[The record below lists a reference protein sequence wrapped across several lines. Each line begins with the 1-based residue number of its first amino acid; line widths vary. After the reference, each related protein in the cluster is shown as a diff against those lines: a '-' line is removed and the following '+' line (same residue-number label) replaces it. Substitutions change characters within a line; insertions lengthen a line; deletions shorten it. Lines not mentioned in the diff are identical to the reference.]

1 MKLKRREKI
10 LIYIGAMVIVSWGL
24 FHYLYTPKLKEAK
37 RLKQEI
43 ALVEQSIQTNLEI
56 IQNSKLLEMEI
67 EQLQKELASLRS
79 IMGGGRQIF
88 QVLEQLG
95 REPSKTD
102 IKLVSI
108 MPKAEEI
115 KLGSPGAIGPSQ
127 AVYTKLSIDMR
138 LECQFKAL
146 GPYLECLETL
156 PMLIAI
162 DKVQIDR
169 KDEIYPNLA
178 VNLVVDTYTLSNLDV
193 LD

>member
-1 MKLKRREKI
+1 MKLRQREKV
-10 LIYIGAMVIVSWGL
+10 LIYIGAVVIVSWGL
-24 FHYLYTPKLKEAK
+24 YNYIYTPKLNEAK

-43 ALVEQSIQTNLEI
+43 SLVEQSIQTNLEI
-56 IQNSKLLEMEI
+56 IRNSKLLEAEI

-88 QVLEQLG
+88 QVMEQLG
-95 REPSKTD
+95 KEPCKSN

-108 MPKAEEI
+108 IPKAEES
-115 KLGSPGAIGPSQ
+115 KVGSPGVTGTSQ

-138 LECQFKAL
+138 LECRYNAL
-146 GPYLECLETL
+146 GQYLESLEAL
-156 PMLIAI
+156 PMLIAV
-162 DKVQIDR
+162 DKVVIER

-178 VNLVVDTYTLSNLDV
+178 VNLIVNTYTISNLAV